1 MFIPDPMRFSLLLSV
16 FLLFAAGLNAQ
27 DDLLGQLLQEEKP
40 DTALLPQRMIITQRM
55 LWGEKGLL
63 RTTGIVPLG
72 IDQRKREMQARRFML
87 KTHQALGFVT
97 LGGMVAQGI
106 VGSQLYK
113 GNYKL
118 DDAHEALAAGLN
130 VSYSLTAA
138 MSLFTPPPLIQRDR
152 KVSSLKL
159 HKWLSIVHMSGMLA
173 TNILATRI
181 EDNPSL
187 KPVHR
192 AAAFT
197 TFASFAAAV
206 VVIKF

>member
-1 MFIPDPMRFSLLLSV
+1 MRHVLLLSIA
-16 FLLFAAGLNAQ
+16 LLLLSGLKAQ

-55 LWGEKGLL
+55 LWGEKGLF
-63 RTTGIVPLG
+63 RTSGVVPLG
-72 IDQRKREMQARRFML
+72 LEQRKREMQARRMML

-113 GNYKL
+113 GDYKL
-118 DDAHEALAAGLN
+118 NDAHEALAAGLN

-138 MSLFTPPPLIQRDR
+138 MSLFTPPPLIQRDK

-173 TNILATRI
+173 TNILASRI
-181 EDNPSL
+181 EENPSL
-187 KPVHR
+187 KPAHR
-192 AAAFT
+192 AAAFA
-197 TFASFAAAV
+197 TFASYAAAV

>member
-1 MFIPDPMRFSLLLSV
+1 MKRTLIFSCILLLSTTV
-16 FLLFAAGLNAQ
+16 MAQ
-27 DDLLGQLLQEEKP
+27 DDLLGQLLKEEKT
-40 DTALLPQRMIITQRM
+40 DSALLPERMIITQRM

-63 RTTGIVPLG
+63 RTTGIAPLG
-72 IDQRKREMQARRFML
+72 LEQRKREMQTRRLFL

-106 VGSQLYK
+106 VGARLYN

-118 DDAHEALAAGLN
+118 NEAHEALAAGLN

-152 KVSSLKL
+152 KISSLKL

-173 TNILATRI
+173 TNILAGQI
-181 EDNPSL
+181 EDKPSL
-187 KPVHR
+187 KPIHR

>member
-1 MFIPDPMRFSLLLSV
+1 MKKALIYTLLLFIS
-16 FLLFAAGLNAQ
+16 GSSIAQ
-27 DDLLGQLLQEEKP
+27 EDLLGQLLKEEKE
-40 DTALLPQRMIITQRM
+40 DTALLPERMIITQRM
-55 LWGEKGLL
+55 LWGEKGLM
-63 RTTGIVPLG
+63 RTTGIAPLG
-72 IDQRKREMQARRFML
+72 IDQRKQEMKVRRLFL

-106 VGSQLYK
+106 VGARLYN

-118 DDAHEALAAGLN
+118 NDAHEALAAGLN

-138 MSLFTPPPLIQRDR
+138 MSLFTPPPLIQRD
-152 KVSSLKL
+152 KKISSLKL

-173 TNILATRI
+173 TNILAGQI
-181 EDNPSL
+181 EDRPSL
-187 KPVHR
+187 KPIHR

>member
-1 MFIPDPMRFSLLLSV
+1 MRHVLLLSIA
-16 FLLFAAGLNAQ
+16 LLLLSGLKAQ

-55 LWGEKGLL
+55 LWGEKGLF
-63 RTTGIVPLG
+63 RTSGVVPLG
-72 IDQRKREMQARRFML
+72 LEQRKREMQARRFML

-113 GNYKL
+113 GDYKL
-118 DDAHEALAAGLN
+118 NDAHEALAAGLN

-138 MSLFTPPPLIQRDR
+138 MSLFTPPPLIQRDK

-159 HKWLSIVHMSGMLA
+159 HKWLSIVHMAGMLA
-173 TNILATRI
+173 TNFLASRI
-181 EDNPSL
+181 EENPSL
-187 KPVHR
+187 KPAHR
-192 AAAFT
+192 AAAFA
-197 TFASFAAAV
+197 TFASYAAAV

>member
-1 MFIPDPMRFSLLLSV
+1 MKRTLIFSCILLLSTTV
-16 FLLFAAGLNAQ
+16 MAQ
-27 DDLLGQLLQEEKP
+27 DDLLGQLLKEEKT
-40 DTALLPQRMIITQRM
+40 DSALLPERMIITQRM

-63 RTTGIVPLG
+63 RTTGIAPLG
-72 IDQRKREMQARRFML
+72 LEQRKREMQTRRFFL

-106 VGSQLYK
+106 VGARLYN

-118 DDAHEALAAGLN
+118 NEAHEALAAGLN

-152 KVSSLKL
+152 KISSLKL

-173 TNILATRI
+173 TNILAGQI
-181 EDNPSL
+181 EDKPSL
-187 KPVHR
+187 KPIHR

>member
-1 MFIPDPMRFSLLLSV
+1 MMKQ
-16 FLLFAAGLNAQ
+16 LLFCTILLICSGRSIAQ
-27 DDLLGQLLQEEKP
+27 DDLLGQLLNEEKA
-40 DTALLPQRMIITQRM
+40 DSALLPQRMIITQRM

-63 RTTGIVPLG
+63 RTTGIAPLG
-72 IDQRKREMQARRFML
+72 IEQRKREMQVRRLFL
-87 KTHQALGFVT
+87 KTHQAMGFVT
-97 LGGMVAQGI
+97 LGGMIAQGI
-106 VGSQLYK
+106 VGSRLYN

-118 DDAHEALAAGLN
+118 NEAHEAIAAGLN

-138 MSLFTPPPLIQRDR
+138 MSLFSPPPLIQRDR
-152 KVSSLKL
+152 KISSLKL
-159 HKWLSIVHMSGMLA
+159 HKWLSVVHMSGMLA
-173 TNILATRI
+173 TNILASRI

>member
-1 MFIPDPMRFSLLLSV
+1 MNRL
-16 FLLFAAGLNAQ
+16 FLITISILFVSGLKAQ

-63 RTTGIVPLG
+63 RTTGVMPLG
-72 IDQRKREMQARRFML
+72 IGQRKQEMQIRRFML

-97 LGGMVAQGI
+97 LGGMLAQGI

-118 DDAHEALAAGLN
+118 NEAHEALAAGLN

-138 MSLFTPPPLIQRDR
+138 MSLFTPPPLIQRD
-152 KVSSLKL
+152 KKLSSLKL

-173 TNILATRI
+173 TNILASRI

-187 KPVHR
+187 KPAHR

>member
-1 MFIPDPMRFSLLLSV
+1 MKKALIYTLLLFIS
-16 FLLFAAGLNAQ
+16 GSSIAQ
-27 DDLLGQLLQEEKP
+27 EDLLGQLLKEEKT
-40 DTALLPQRMIITQRM
+40 DSALLPERMIITQRM
-55 LWGEKGLL
+55 LWGEKGLM
-63 RTTGIVPLG
+63 RTTGIAPLG
-72 IDQRKREMQARRFML
+72 IDQRKQEMKVRRLFL

-106 VGSQLYK
+106 VGARLYN

-118 DDAHEALAAGLN
+118 NDAHEALAAGLN

-152 KVSSLKL
+152 KISSLKL

-173 TNILATRI
+173 TNILAGQI
-181 EDNPSL
+181 EDRPSL
-187 KPVHR
+187 KPIHR

>member
-1 MFIPDPMRFSLLLSV
+1 MKKALIYTLLLFIS
-16 FLLFAAGLNAQ
+16 AAATAQ
-27 DDLLGQLLQEEKP
+27 EDLLGQLLKEEKT
-40 DTALLPQRMIITQRM
+40 DSALLPERMIITQRM
-55 LWGEKGLL
+55 LWGEKGLM
-63 RTTGIVPLG
+63 RTSGLAPLG
-72 IDQRKREMQARRFML
+72 IDQRKREMQTRRLFL

-106 VGSQLYK
+106 VGASLYN

-118 DDAHEALAAGLN
+118 NDAHEALAAGLN

-152 KVSSLKL
+152 KISSLKL

-173 TNILATRI
+173 TNILAGQI
-181 EDNPSL
+181 EDRPSL

>member
-1 MFIPDPMRFSLLLSV
+1 MLLT
-16 FLLFAAGLNAQ
+16 ATGRAQ
-27 DDLLGQLLQEEKP
+27 DDLLGQLLKEEKA
-40 DTALLPQRMIITQRM
+40 DSVLLPERMIFTQRM
-55 LWGEKGLL
+55 LWGEKGLM
-63 RTTGIVPLG
+63 RTSGLAPLG
-72 IDQRKREMQARRFML
+72 LDQRKREMQTRRAFL

-97 LGGMVAQGI
+97 LGGMIAQGI
-106 VGSQLYK
+106 VGARLYN

-118 DDAHEALAAGLN
+118 NDAHEALAAGLN

-152 KVSSLKL
+152 KISSLKL
-159 HKWLSIVHMSGMLA
+159 HKWLSIVHMSGMLV
-173 TNILATRI
+173 TNILAEQI
-181 EDNPSL
+181 EDRPSL
-187 KPVHR
+187 KPLHR

>member
-1 MFIPDPMRFSLLLSV
+1 MKKALIYTLLLFIS
-16 FLLFAAGLNAQ
+16 GTSIAQ
-27 DDLLGQLLQEEKP
+27 EDLLGQLLKEEKT
-40 DTALLPQRMIITQRM
+40 DSALLPERMIITQRM
-55 LWGEKGLL
+55 LWGEKGLM
-63 RTTGIVPLG
+63 RTTGIAPLG
-72 IDQRKREMQARRFML
+72 IDQRKQEMKVRRLFL

-106 VGSQLYK
+106 VGARLYN

-118 DDAHEALAAGLN
+118 NEAHEALAAGLN

-152 KVSSLKL
+152 KISSLKL

-173 TNILATRI
+173 TNILAGQI
-181 EDNPSL
+181 EDRPSL
-187 KPVHR
+187 KPIHR

>member
-1 MFIPDPMRFSLLLSV
+1 MKKALIYTLLLFIS
-16 FLLFAAGLNAQ
+16 AAATAQ
-27 DDLLGQLLQEEKP
+27 EDLLGQLLKEEKT
-40 DTALLPQRMIITQRM
+40 DSALLPERMIITQRM
-55 LWGEKGLL
+55 LWGEKGLM
-63 RTTGIVPLG
+63 RTSGLAPLG
-72 IDQRKREMQARRFML
+72 IDQRKREMQTRRLFL

-106 VGSQLYK
+106 VGARLYN

-118 DDAHEALAAGLN
+118 NDAHEALAAGLN

-152 KVSSLKL
+152 KISSLKL

-173 TNILATRI
+173 TNILAGQI
-181 EDNPSL
+181 EDRPSL

>member
-1 MFIPDPMRFSLLLSV
+1 MKQALIFTLLILMSGYV
-16 FLLFAAGLNAQ
+16 VAQ
-27 DDLLGQLLQEEKP
+27 DDLLGQLLKEEKN
-40 DTALLPQRMIITQRM
+40 DSALLPERMIITQRM

-63 RTTGIVPLG
+63 RTSGIAPLG
-72 IDQRKREMQARRFML
+72 IEQRKREMQTRRLFL

-97 LGGMVAQGI
+97 LGGMLAQGI
-106 VGSQLYK
+106 VGSRLYK

-130 VSYSLTAA
+130 VTYSLTAA

-152 KVSSLKL
+152 KISSLKL

-173 TNILATRI
+173 TNILASRI

-187 KPVHR
+187 KPAHR

>member
-1 MFIPDPMRFSLLLSV
+1 MKKFLTLSLILLLTQVSS
-16 FLLFAAGLNAQ
+16 AQ
-27 DDLLGQLLQEEKP
+27 DDLLGQLLKEEKP
-40 DTALLPQRMIITQRM
+40 DSALLPARMIITQRM
-55 LWGEKGLL
+55 LWGERGLF
-63 RTTGIVPLG
+63 RTTGIAPLG
-72 IDQRKREMQARRFML
+72 LEQRKREMQTRRLFL

-106 VGSQLYK
+106 VGARLYN

-118 DDAHEALAAGLN
+118 NDAHEALAAGLN

-138 MSLFTPPPLIQRDR
+138 MSLFTPPPLIQRD
-152 KVSSLKL
+152 KKISSLKI

-173 TNILATRI
+173 TNILAGQI
-181 EDNPSL
+181 EDRPSL
-187 KPVHR
+187 KPIHR

>member
-1 MFIPDPMRFSLLLSV
+1 MKQLLICSI
-16 FLLFAAGLNAQ
+16 LLICSGRSIAQ
-27 DDLLGQLLQEEKP
+27 DDLLGQLLNEEKA
-40 DTALLPQRMIITQRM
+40 DSALLPQRMIITQRM
-55 LWGEKGLL
+55 LWGEKGLM
-63 RTTGIVPLG
+63 RTTGIAPLG
-72 IDQRKREMQARRFML
+72 IEQRKREMQVRRFFL
-87 KTHQALGFVT
+87 KTHQALGFMT
-97 LGGMVAQGI
+97 LGGMLAQGI
-106 VGSQLYK
+106 VGSRLYN

-138 MSLFTPPPLIQRDR
+138 MSLFTPPPLIQRD
-152 KVSSLKL
+152 KKISSLKI

-173 TNILATRI
+173 TNILASRI

-187 KPVHR
+187 KPAHR

>member
-1 MFIPDPMRFSLLLSV
+1 
-16 FLLFAAGLNAQ
+16 
-27 DDLLGQLLQEEKP
+27 
-40 DTALLPQRMIITQRM
+40 M
-55 LWGEKGLL
+55 L
-63 RTTGIVPLG
+63 
-72 IDQRKREMQARRFML
+72 
-87 KTHQALGFVT
+87 
-97 LGGMVAQGI
+97 AQGI
-106 VGSQLYK
+106 VGSRLYN

-118 DDAHEALAAGLN
+118 NDAHEALAVGLN

-138 MSLFTPPPLIQRDR
+138 MSLFTPPPLIQRD
-152 KVSSLKL
+152 KKISSLKI

-173 TNILATRI
+173 TNILANRI

-187 KPVHR
+187 KPAHR

>member
-1 MFIPDPMRFSLLLSV
+1 MRHVLLLSIA
-16 FLLFAAGLNAQ
+16 LLLLSGLKAQ

-55 LWGEKGLL
+55 LWGEKGLF
-63 RTTGIVPLG
+63 RTSGVVPLG
-72 IDQRKREMQARRFML
+72 LEQRKREMQARRLML

-113 GNYKL
+113 GDYKL
-118 DDAHEALAAGLN
+118 NDAHEALAAGLN

-138 MSLFTPPPLIQRDR
+138 MSLFTPPPLIQRDK

-173 TNILATRI
+173 TNILASRI
-181 EDNPSL
+181 EENPSL
-187 KPVHR
+187 KPAHR
-192 AAAFT
+192 AAAFA
-197 TFASFAAAV
+197 TFASYAAAV

>member
-1 MFIPDPMRFSLLLSV
+1 MKKFLTISLLL
-16 FLLFAAGLNAQ
+16 LLTQVSTAQ
-27 DDLLGQLLQEEKP
+27 DDLLGQLLNEEKP
-40 DTALLPQRMIITQRM
+40 DSTLLPSRMIITQRM
-55 LWGEKGLL
+55 LWGERGLL
-63 RTTGIVPLG
+63 RTTGISPLG
-72 IDQRKREMQARRFML
+72 LEQRKREMQTRRLFL

-106 VGSQLYK
+106 VGARLYN

-138 MSLFTPPPLIQRDR
+138 MSLFTPPPLIQRD
-152 KVSSLKL
+152 KKISSLKL

-173 TNILATRI
+173 TNILAGQI
-181 EDNPSL
+181 EDRPSL

-206 VVIKF
+206 AVIKF

>member
-1 MFIPDPMRFSLLLSV
+1 MKKFLTISLLL
-16 FLLFAAGLNAQ
+16 LLTQVSTAQ
-27 DDLLGQLLQEEKP
+27 DDLLGQLLNEEKP
-40 DTALLPQRMIITQRM
+40 DSTLLPSRMIITQRM
-55 LWGEKGLL
+55 LWGERGLL
-63 RTTGIVPLG
+63 RTTGIAPLG
-72 IDQRKREMQARRFML
+72 LEQRKREMQTRRLFL

-106 VGSQLYK
+106 VGARLYN

-138 MSLFTPPPLIQRDR
+138 MSLFTPPPLIQRD
-152 KVSSLKL
+152 KKISSLKL

-173 TNILATRI
+173 TNILAGQI
-181 EDNPSL
+181 EDRPSL